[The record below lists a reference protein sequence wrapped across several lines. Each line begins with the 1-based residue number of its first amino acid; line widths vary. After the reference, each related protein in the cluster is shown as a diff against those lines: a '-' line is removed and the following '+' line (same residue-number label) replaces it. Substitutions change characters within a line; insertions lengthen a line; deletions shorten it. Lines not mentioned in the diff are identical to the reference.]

1 MRKAADDLE
10 IDRELARTK
19 IRASV
24 VQTMSTETNRLKILK
39 TYKLFIGGKFPR
51 TESGRYSVATT
62 PEGEHVANY
71 CKASRKDLRD
81 AVRAA
86 RGAQSGWSKATA
98 YLRGQILYRIGEMVE
113 GRAAQFAEELGQTGL
128 SADEAKREVEATV
141 DRLVYYAG
149 WSDKFDSVFGSVNP
163 VASPHWNVTASEPM
177 GVVGLIC
184 PDEPGLLSLAT
195 LSAAAIVSGNSVVAV
210 ASEKAPLPAI
220 TFAEAIATSDVPGG
234 VVNILTG
241 ERSELAPVLA
251 EHMDVNGVIDA
262 SGDLDIAKT
271 VAGGSGFNV
280 KRTPSWQL
288 EKGEWFGEKAEDPY
302 RILDA
307 VEFKTAWHPA
317 GM

>member
-1 MRKAADDLE
+1 MA
-10 IDRELARTK
+10 
-19 IRASV
+19 
-24 VQTMSTETNRLKILK
+24 TETEADRLKILK

-51 TESGRYSVATT
+51 TESGRYAVAKN

-86 RGAQSGWSKATA
+86 RGAQSGWAKATA
-98 YLRGQILYRIGEMVE
+98 YLRGQIIYRIGEMVE
-113 GRAAQFAEELGQTGL
+113 GRAAQFVEELEQAGL
-128 SADEAKREVEATV
+128 STDEARREVAATV

-163 VASPHWNVTASEPM
+163 VASPHWNVTSSEPM

-184 PDEPGLLSLAT
+184 PDQPGLLSLAT
-195 LSAAAIVSGNSVVAV
+195 LTAVAVVSGNAVVAL
-210 ASEKAPLPAI
+210 ASEKTPLPSI

-234 VVNILTG
+234 VINILTG
-241 ERSELAPVLA
+241 ERTELAPILA

-262 SGDLDIAKT
+262 SGDSEIAKT
-271 VAGGSGFNV
+271 VAEGSGLNV
-280 KRTPSWQL
+280 KRTPRWKLSG
-288 EKGEWFGEKAEDPY
+288 EEWFGSKAEDPY

-317 GM
+317 GV

>member
-1 MRKAADDLE
+1 MATAPD
-10 IDRELARTK
+10 
-19 IRASV
+19 
-24 VQTMSTETNRLKILK
+24 TNRLKVLK

-51 TESGRYSVATT
+51 TESGRYLVATD
-62 PEGEHVANY
+62 PEGKHVANY
-71 CKASRKDLRD
+71 CQASRKDLRD

-86 RGAQSGWSKATA
+86 RNAQPLWGAATA
-98 YLRGQILYRIGEMVE
+98 YLRGQILYRIGEMIE
-113 GRAAQFAEELGQTGL
+113 GRAAQFVEELEQSGL
-128 SADEAKREVEATV
+128 SAGDARREVEASV

-184 PDEPGLLSLAT
+184 PDQPGLLSLAT
-195 LSAAAIVSGNSVVAV
+195 LTAAAVVSGNAVVALG
-210 ASEKAPLPAI
+210 SEKTPLPVI
-220 TFAEAIATSDVPGG
+220 TFAEAVATSDVPGG
-234 VVNILTG
+234 VINILTG
-241 ERSELAPVLA
+241 ARAELAPVLA

-262 SGDLDIAKT
+262 SGDAAIAKT
-271 VAGGSGFNV
+271 VAEGAGFNV
-280 KRTPSWQL
+280 KRTPKWKL
-288 EKGEWFGEKAEDPY
+288 AGEDWFGPKAEDPY

>member
-1 MRKAADDLE
+1 MA
-10 IDRELARTK
+10 
-19 IRASV
+19 
-24 VQTMSTETNRLKILK
+24 TEDNRLKVLK

-51 TESGRYSVATT
+51 TESGRYLVAADQS
-62 PEGEHVANY
+62 GEHVANY
-71 CKASRKDLRD
+71 CQASRKDLRD

-86 RGAQSGWSKATA
+86 RRAQDGWARATA

-113 GRAAQFAEELGQTGL
+113 GRAAQFVEELEQSGKSGE
-128 SADEAKREVEATV
+128 DAKREIEATV

-184 PDEPGLLSLAT
+184 PDEPGLLALAT
-195 LSAAAIVSGNSVVAV
+195 LVAAAGVSGNAVVAI
-210 ASEKAPLPAI
+210 ASEKTPLPAI

-234 VVNILTG
+234 VINILTG
-241 ERSELAPVLA
+241 VRAELAPVLA

-262 SGDLDIAKT
+262 SGDSAIAKT
-271 VAGGSGFNV
+271 VAEGAGFNV
-280 KRTPSWQL
+280 KRTPNWKL
-288 EKGEWFGEKAEDPY
+288 TAADWFGEKAEDPY

>member
-1 MRKAADDLE
+1 MA
-10 IDRELARTK
+10 
-19 IRASV
+19 
-24 VQTMSTETNRLKILK
+24 TESSRIPVLK
-39 TYKLFIGGKFPR
+39 TYKLFVGGKFPR
-51 TESGRYSVATT
+51 TESGRYSVAKN
-62 PEGEHVANY
+62 PEGEHVANF

-86 RGAQSGWSKATA
+86 RSAQAGWAKATA

-113 GRAAQFAEELGQTGL
+113 GRAAQFAEELEQAGL
-128 SADEAKREVEATV
+128 DPAAAKREVGATV
-141 DRLVYYAG
+141 DRLIYYAG

-184 PDEPGLLSLAT
+184 PDEPGLLGLAT
-195 LSAAAIVSGNSVVAV
+195 LTAAAVVSGNAVVAI
-210 ASEKAPLPAI
+210 ASEKTPLPAI
-220 TFAEAIATSDVPGG
+220 TFAEAVATSDVPGG

-241 ERSELAPVLA
+241 ERAELTPILA

-262 SGDLDIAKT
+262 SGDSEIAKT
-271 VAGGSGFNV
+271 VAEGAGLNV
-280 KRTPSWQL
+280 KRTPSWTL
-288 EKGEWFGEKAEDPY
+288 SGEDWFGPKAEDPY

-307 VEFKTAWHPA
+307 IEFKTAWHPA